1 MSAEG
6 HAGAPKDAGY
16 DMACCGVSAL
26 MFALVAALDRYE
38 IEAEVCCGDGMLR
51 ILAKEEWGEEAGIAQ
66 IVLDTIAAGLELVA
80 GKYPEYVSFEVR

>member
-26 MFALVAALDRYE
+26 MFSLVAALDNYG
-38 IEAEVCCGDGMLR
+38 IEAEVCCGDGLLR
-51 ILAKEEWGEEAGIAQ
+51 IKANGDDEMAGIAQ
-66 IVLDTIAAGLELVA
+66 TVLDTIAAGLELVA